1 MDFSKSE
8 LLTIKR
14 AFIVY
19 NNTIPSA
26 LRGKFY
32 FIDSFT
38 AKEDIK
44 NMVNIE
50 SKLNLDDI

>member
-1 MDFSKSE
+1 MDFSESE